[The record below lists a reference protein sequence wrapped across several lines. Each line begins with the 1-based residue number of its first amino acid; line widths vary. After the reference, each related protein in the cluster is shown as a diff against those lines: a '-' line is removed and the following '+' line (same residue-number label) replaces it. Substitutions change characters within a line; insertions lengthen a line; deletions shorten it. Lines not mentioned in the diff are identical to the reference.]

1 MLGKIISE
9 SKVRSPPPSLYPLP
23 SADALSH
30 AGHAGGRQG
39 LRNRACDRRQLRL
52 QRTSGK
58 HGHGDLAM
66 RSRHGCTPM
75 QHTRALLSVTK
86 PTNVI
91 ITAIFASLWCGY
103 VFRQDGGTNQHV
115 ESPTSLPL
123 FYIERGGLGVGRL
136 FSQSLNLEPFLL
148 RLPTRHHVT
157 QPSRALLCTSRRL
170 CGRLQRQLRRR

>member
-9 SKVRSPPPSLYPLP
+9 SKVRSPPPSLYLLP

-103 VFRQDGGTNQHV
+103 SGKIESRWNEPTRRIAHV
-115 ESPTSLPL
+115 ATPILHRE
-123 FYIERGGLGVGRL
+123 GGLGAGRL
-136 FSQSLNLEPFLL
+136 FSQSLNHSFCVYCTNTPSCHTTFSRSTVYKPSPL
-148 RLPTRHHVT
+148 R
-157 QPSRALLCTSRRL
+157 
-170 CGRLQRQLRRR
+170 